1 MTSLKNSAISTDQ
14 LRSEQVKT
22 HRDAATEY
30 KTWAS
35 KQDKMVAASAKV
47 GVYEDQ
53 RTVFLKVSSLTQAT
67 RELTTNVSE
76 KCESN
81 GEGVVVNKADCASV
95 DALRPCFP

>member
-1 MTSLKNSAISTDQ
+1 MISLKNSAISTDQ

-53 RTVFLKVSSLTQAT
+53 RTVSRKVPIIT
-67 RELTTNVSE
+67 
-76 KCESN
+76 
-81 GEGVVVNKADCASV
+81 GSV
-95 DALRPCFP
+95 KLLLFTIKTFFR